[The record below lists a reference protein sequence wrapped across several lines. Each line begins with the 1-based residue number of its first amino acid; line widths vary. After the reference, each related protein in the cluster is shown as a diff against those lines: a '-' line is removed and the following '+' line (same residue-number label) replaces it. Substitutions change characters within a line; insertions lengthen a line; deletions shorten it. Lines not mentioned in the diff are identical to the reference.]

1 MIKNGHAVELST
13 IINHPEGTRAA
24 ERAFD
29 ETFSKIMRRMWVQFA
44 KTGNPSLSAEISP
57 DGKAHERPLYDLEN
71 RQVMIFDEFNIH
83 SEKEADRKILDWE
96 RTCFLT
102 KYFCM

>member
-1 MIKNGHAVELST
+1 MKNGHAVELST

-29 ETFSKIMRRMWVQFA
+29 ETFSKTMRKMLVQFA
-44 KTGNPSLSAEISP
+44 KTGTPSLSAEISP
-57 DGKAHERPLYDLEN
+57 DSKAHERPLYDLEN
-71 RQVMIFDEFNIH
+71 RRVMIFDEFNIH
-83 SEKEADRKILDWE
+83 PEKEADRKILDWE
-96 RTCFLT
+96 RICFLT